1 MAFMAGANAIFTVRV
16 QRFLRRFCLSAMLTF
31 SCRLQGERML
41 TTPTSGWDE
50 DHAMLGRWGLKGM
63 GSFEST
69 TVRMKEN
76 QSALEA
82 TEARKAGNGDQAS
95 AAQAEVSA

>member
-1 MAFMAGANAIFTVRV
+1 
-16 QRFLRRFCLSAMLTF
+16 
-31 SCRLQGERML
+31 
-41 TTPTSGWDE
+41 
-50 DHAMLGRWGLKGM
+50 MLGRWGLKGM

-82 TEARKAGNGDQAS
+82 TEARKAGSADQAS

>member
-1 MAFMAGANAIFTVRV
+1 
-16 QRFLRRFCLSAMLTF
+16 MLTF
-31 SCRLQGERML
+31 SCPSQGERML

-63 GSFEST
+63 ASFEST

-76 QSALEA
+76 HSALEA
-82 TEARKAGNGDQAS
+82 TEARKAGGDQVS